1 MSKRELSKYLHSLS
15 KKELETQ
22 VQELYDRLKEVREF
36 YNFVFNPKE
45 DKMVDEAKFKISKEY
60 FPAANRKPKRRRSV
74 AQKFIRTFIKL
85 GVDPHLVADVM
96 LYNIEIA
103 QAANGE
109 KTINQDSF
117 FKSML
122 NSFEEAL
129 AYIGEQNLSLKF
141 SNRIEKILENVLE
154 QKWINA
160 EAFEL
165 QFDKFTMKN

>member
-1 MSKRELSKYLHSLS
+1 MSKRELSKYLHTLS
-15 KKELETQ
+15 KKELEAQ

-60 FPAANRKPKRRRSV
+60 FPVSNRKPKRRRSV
-74 AQKFIRTFIKL
+74 AQKYIRSFIKL
-85 GVDPHLVADVM
+85 GVDPHLIADVM

-103 QAANGE
+103 QAANAD

-117 FKSML
+117 YKSML

-129 AYIGEQNLSLKF
+129 QFFEENNLTSKF
-141 SNRIEKILENVLE
+141 RPRIDQIMKNAEA
-154 QKWINA
+154 QKWINS
-160 EAFEL
+160 EAFEI
-165 QFDKFTMKN
+165 QFDKLILNK